1 MLSLLTVTGSRL
13 QQHLTA
19 LRLLLERFEADALVT
34 YVGGGRA
41 ELVQALQS
49 VAADLGV
56 AGLVDLQR
64 GQQAPEGVVA
74 LMQQA
79 HAMVNPRVEGEG
91 CVALYPP
98 HTM

>member
-1 MLSLLTVTGSRL
+1 
-13 QQHLTA
+13 
-19 LRLLLERFEADALVT
+19 VT

-56 AGLVDLQR
+56 AALVDLQR

-79 HAMVNPRVEGEG
+79 QVMVNPRVEGEG

>member
-1 MLSLLTVTGSRL
+1 LTVTGSRL
-13 QQHLTA
+13 QQHLAA

-79 HAMVNPRVEGEG
+79 HVMVNPRVEGEG